1 MLLTFIGG
9 FKVRLSWTIAQ
20 ALTQIHIRKH
30 HFFGVPN
37 FIEKSRT
44 RHTWECV
51 VDNRERERE
60 RESMDLR
67 TKGFE
72 GSEIPE
78 MEPRLLQHGGL
89 VTGRGGSI
97 LDLEDQAVVGAGHD
111 LSLALWYL
119 DQRQLCPRTLVV
131 LAHRV
136 VRDLRHVAVVHVLDG
151 APAAQRRF
159 RPPGSVGDQDEGEEK
174 ETVVS
179 HFESNAGS

>member
-1 MLLTFIGG
+1 MGERRMEMGFEMEENVICMGG
-9 FKVRLSWTIAQ
+9 GPKRRAT
-20 ALTQIHIRKH
+20 
-30 HFFGVPN
+30 
-37 FIEKSRT
+37 EK
-44 RHTWECV
+44 
-51 VDNRERERE
+51 
-60 RESMDLR
+60 
-67 TKGFE
+67 TKSNVQGGGFE

-97 LDLEDQAVVGAGHD
+97 LDLEDQA
-111 LSLALWYL
+111 
-119 DQRQLCPRTLVV
+119 RQLCPRTLVV

-174 ETVVS
+174 ETV
-179 HFESNAGS
+179 HWKNAVNGLVLNILVWASACLPFCFLDIAAETRVPVPAFLKR